1 MRKNA
6 SLIIQKA
13 AVAMLVLV
21 LCASLLV
28 GCGGFGVADNTAAQE
43 NEQQGAAET
52 AATSAQ
58 PEVKT
63 EIEPDDEDTTEPEAG
78 EGADAPSPTEGEAI
92 QEASTTAK
100 QPAPT
105 KTIGNNAS
113 KNSKESSQKTQQ
125 ETQKPE
131 TSPSTTAPSSDGTS
145 GGGGNSTT
153 PIIGVIGSGGQG
165 SGGTDQPQGGGV
177 VGVIGGQQIHVHNYS
192 RQVVAPTCS
201 EGGYTVFTCSCG
213 ESYTGD
219 YTSAT
224 GRHRWVMDYD
234 YVPVYEKRGIHI
246 CNVCG
251 KDITDMTLE
260 QHYFGDGC
268 LGSWRSATIQVEV
281 GTSYEVV
288 GCHCGDC
295 GKVAGE

>member
-1 MRKNA
+1 MRIRT

-13 AVAMLVLV
+13 AVAMLALV
-21 LCASLLV
+21 LYAALLV
-28 GCGGFGVADNTAAQE
+28 GCGGFGAADNTAAQE
-43 NEQQGAAET
+43 NEPQVAVET
-52 AATSAQ
+52 VATSAQ
-58 PEVKT
+58 PEVKAET
-63 EIEPDDEDTTEPEAG
+63 EPDDEDTTEPEAG
-78 EGADAPSPTEGEAI
+78 EGADAPSPTEGEVN

-100 QPAPT
+100 QPAPS

-113 KNSKESSQKTQQ
+113 KNNTNSSQKTQP

-145 GGGGNSTT
+145 GGGGNSNT

-192 RQVVAPTCS
+192 RQVIAPTCS

-224 GRHRWVMDYD
+224 GQHRWVMDYD
-234 YVPVYEKRGIHI
+234 YVPVYEERGICV
-246 CNVCG
+246 CNKCG
-251 KDITDMTLE
+251 KDITDMSLE
-260 QHYFGDGC
+260 QHYFQDGC
-268 LGSWRSATIQVEV
+268 FGSWHSETLKVEV

>member
-1 MRKNA
+1 MRIRT

-13 AVAMLVLV
+13 AVAMLALV
-21 LCASLLV
+21 LYAALLV

-43 NEQQGAAET
+43 NEPQVAVET
-52 AATSAQ
+52 VATSAQ
-58 PEVKT
+58 PEVRT
-63 EIEPDDEDTTEPEAG
+63 ETEPSDEDNTEPEPG
-78 EGADAPSPTEGEAI
+78 EGADAPSPTEGEVN

-113 KNSKESSQKTQQ
+113 KNSKNSSQKTQP

-131 TSPSTTAPSSDGTS
+131 TSPSTTAPSSNGTS

-153 PIIGVIGSGGQG
+153 PIIGVIGSSGQ
-165 SGGTDQPQGGGV
+165 SPGGTDQPQGSGV
-177 VGVIGGQQIHVHNYS
+177 VGVVGGQQTHVHSYS

-201 EGGYTVFTCSCG
+201 ERGYTIFTCSCG

-224 GRHRWVMDYD
+224 GQHRWVPDYEE
-234 YVPVYEKRGIHI
+234 VPVYEDREICV

-251 KDITDMTLE
+251 KDITDMSLE

-268 LGSWRSATIQVEV
+268 FGSWRSVLVHEQV
-281 GTSYEVV
+281 GTKTAIVSY
-288 GCHCGDC
+288 HCGDC
-295 GKVAGE
+295 GAEWE

>member
-1 MRKNA
+1 MKR
-6 SLIIQKA
+6 LHIV
-13 AVAMLVLV
+13 VAL
-21 LCASLLV
+21 LLV
-28 GCGGFGVADNTAAQE
+28 TLLLSAC
-43 NEQQGAAET
+43 GAAPEAVTPAEEETAVET
-52 AATSAQ
+52 AAPVETAEESAPAPQ
-58 PEVKT
+58 KATATPE
-63 EIEPDDEDTTEPEAG
+63 EP
-78 EGADAPSPTEGEAI
+78 AI
-92 QEASTTAK
+92 SEETTAAPR
-100 QPAPT
+100 QEPAS
-105 KTIGNNAS
+105 AL
-113 KNSKESSQKTQQ
+113 Q
-125 ETQKPE
+125 PE
-131 TSPSTTAPSSDGTS
+131 TSATTSAPSSGGTS
-145 GGGGNSTT
+145 GGGSGNSGA
-153 PIIGVIGSGGQG
+153 PIIGVIGSGGQS
-165 SGGTDQPQGGGV
+165 SGGTDQPQSSSGV
-177 VGVIGGQQIHVHNYS
+177 VGVIGGQQNVHIHSYS

-201 EGGYTVFTCSCG
+201 EGGYTIFTCSCG

-224 GRHRWVMDYD
+224 GQHRWVMDYD
-234 YVPVYEKRGIHI
+234 YVPVYEERGIHI